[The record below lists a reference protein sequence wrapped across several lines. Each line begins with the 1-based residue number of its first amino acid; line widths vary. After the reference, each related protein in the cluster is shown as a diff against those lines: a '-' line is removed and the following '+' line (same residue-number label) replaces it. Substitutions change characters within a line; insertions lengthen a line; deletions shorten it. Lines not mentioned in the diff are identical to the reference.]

1 MAPIPSAPGETLD
14 AVEAA
19 LATKR
24 RAEAELLL
32 LAAAW
37 ADQHPG
43 DVIGRFGYT
52 PRGGEQALRIG
63 GEGTPTVAEF
73 SHAELAISL
82 EVHPLAARSLMADA
96 LDLRHRL
103 PETWRLVTEELALPD
118 WVARRIARAT
128 RALPAG
134 QAAEIDDRVAGE
146 AAELPTARLLTV
158 VEALVLAATTE
169 ETDGDRR
176 RRLDQ
181 RFVAISDGGRGTGR
195 DAERRLPTIY
205 GSLAEEDALRLEDT
219 LRRLAA
225 AIEGDDDEPLGA
237 RRSRALG
244 LLANPARAQH
254 LLDGGSLDDETGRRL
269 APPVTLYLHVTD
281 TAFTR
286 DADGV
291 ARFEQGRPLTL
302 AHARE
307 VLGHGNVTI
316 RPVLDLEG
324 LRPADAYEFT
334 GSLREGLRLRTPAD
348 CYPYAV
354 RVGRS
359 LPIDLDVDHT
369 DAWDTDGPPGQT
381 ADGNGGPMT
390 RHHHRIKT
398 HGPMSVR
405 QPLPGLYVW
414 RTPGRR
420 YLATDHRGTRRID
433 PALGDDVFSDSAL
446 FSRLASLLLD
456 ER

>member
-1 MAPIPSAPGETLD
+1 
-14 AVEAA
+14 V
-19 LATKR
+19 
-24 RAEAELLL
+24 
-32 LAAAW
+32 
-37 ADQHPG
+37 
-43 DVIGRFGYT
+43 GRFGYT

-73 SHAELAISL
+73 ASAELAISL

-103 PETWRLVTEELALPD
+103 TATWHLVTEDLALPD
-118 WVARRIARAT
+118 WVARKIARAT
-128 RALPAG
+128 RGLSAA
-134 QAAEIDDRVAGE
+134 QAAEIDDRIARE

-158 VEALVLAATTE
+158 VEALVLAATTDE
-169 ETDGDRR
+169 ADDDRR
-176 RRLDQ
+176 RRLAQ
-181 RFVAISDGGRGTGR
+181 RFVAISDGGHDR
-195 DAERRLPTIY
+195 AERRLPTIY
-205 GSLAEEDALRLEDT
+205 GSLAEEDAVRLEDT

-225 AIEGDDDEPLGA
+225 AIKGDDDEPLGV

-244 LLANPARAQH
+244 LLANPAQAQH
-254 LLDGGSLDDETGRRL
+254 LLDGGSLDDEAGRRL

-291 ARFEQGRPLTL
+291 ARFEQGRPVTL
-302 AHARE
+302 AHARQ
-307 VLGHGNVTI
+307 VLGHSNVTI
-316 RPVLDLEG
+316 RPVLDLER

-348 CYPYAV
+348 CYPYAG

-359 LPIDLDVDHT
+359 LSIDLDVDHT

-381 ADGNGGPMT
+381 ADDNGGPMT

-398 HGPMSVR
+398 HGAMSVR
-405 QPLPGLYVW
+405 QPRPGLYVW
-414 RTPGRR
+414 RTPRGR

-433 PALGDDVFSDSAL
+433 PVLGDEVFSGSVLD
-446 FSRLASLLLD
+446 SRLATILID
-456 ER
+456 RD